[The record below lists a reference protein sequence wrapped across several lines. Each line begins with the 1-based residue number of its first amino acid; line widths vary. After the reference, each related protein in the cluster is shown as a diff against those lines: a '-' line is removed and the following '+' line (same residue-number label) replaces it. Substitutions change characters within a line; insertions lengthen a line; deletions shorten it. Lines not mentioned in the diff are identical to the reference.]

1 MKKIILLFCCLFAL
15 SYSQA
20 QEMVQIK
27 IKYTNVLSLTAP
39 SGQTIHY
46 YSFSGATNKPEF
58 GALPLLFNE
67 LKLPDAVFDC
77 DPQLQNV
84 EEETIAPVEIAL
96 LNDLELC
103 KSNYQII
110 SEKLGDQ
117 ALVYVLPFRHDSA
130 TDSFL
135 RLTSA
140 TLKLTLFPADP
151 KKTVARQTVE
161 YTNQS
166 VLSNG
171 TWYKI
176 GTVERGIYRLDYAF
190 FESLGVNPSQ
200 LDPDKIGIFGN
211 YNGMLP
217 EMNYT
222 ARVDDLEE
230 NAIER
235 VGMEDGVFNTQ
246 DYILFYGE
254 SPTTYHYNSFARIYN
269 HEENLYTD
277 TISYFLTLDQGS
289 GLNISTLS
297 STTTTPDLVVNDF
310 LEAQSHETDKES
322 LLYSGKLWFGEDFIG
337 DSNVRHFSFNFPHMV
352 TDFPVN
358 LKIQMVARAMVY
370 TYFDVSVN
378 GETAIDSTLF
388 LKVSPSSHAYATKAT
403 KSNSFF
409 VNNDQL
415 DVAIHYYSEDPNST
429 AWLDYI
435 EINARRQLIYTGG
448 QMIFREPD
456 AAQSGQIVRFN
467 IRNVNSPVKI
477 WAITEN
483 HQPKGIQFQ
492 NISDTLQFTLND
504 AGQRDFI
511 IFDENNYLVPAEV
524 LPVSNQNLHNIDQ
537 VNMVIVAPTL
547 FAEQAQRISDLHRNM
562 DGLTSIIVT
571 PDQIYNEF
579 SSGSQD
585 VSAIRD
591 FMKMLYNK
599 GSFGEKPGYL
609 LLFGDASFDY
619 KHRIAENT
627 NIVPTYES
635 LESLTETGSFVTDD
649 YFGLLD
655 EYEGGSASGELD
667 LGIGR
672 FPVSTAQQAWNAVN
686 KVENYMLN
694 KPAVSGNWRNTIC
707 FVADDQDSN
716 LHLDQAEGMASI
728 ADTAQSG
735 IRVNKIYSDA
745 YAIKKTSAGY
755 RYPDVNVNINNQV
768 EEGATII
775 NYTGHGGLIGWSEEQ
790 ILNVPAINGYKNI
803 NNLPLFITATCEFSR
818 FDNPQFTS
826 AGEYAYLNP
835 DGGAI
840 ALLTTTRL
848 AYAHANIVVNTRIY
862 QHLFQKENGEFPR
875 LGDLVRLSKTPSST
889 NYLNFALLG
898 DPALR
903 LSFPHYQ
910 VITNTINDVK
920 VSESVD
926 TAMALSE
933 ITINGSIVDDQ
944 GNLLNNFNGFV
955 YPTVYDKK
963 AKYTTLGNMGS
974 SSPENFYLYDRVLF
988 KGKSTVVN
996 GVFSFTFIIPKD
1008 IVYSFGYGQISY
1020 YALDSVTF
1028 DDAWGQYDKLLVGG
1042 YNQNAVVDL
1051 EGPQIE
1057 AYLNNSGFKSG
1068 DVVTSKAVLYAR
1080 IFDQSGINFTSS
1092 GLGRDIIMTVDND
1105 YKNSVQLNS
1114 HFNIDQNSYQQGM
1127 INYQFENL
1135 TPGMHTVVIK
1145 AWDLQNNSSET
1156 SFDFYVDDNA
1166 KIEIYPVLS
1175 YPNPF
1180 SDQARFEFNHNKPG
1194 IALSIK
1200 IAIYDKDGEF
1210 IRELNAESNNGT
1222 GAIDP
1227 VYWDGTN
1234 YNGARV
1240 PDGLYI
1246 YRVEVSDPSGNITI
1260 RQQKLMKSTK

>member
-1 MKKIILLFCCLFAL
+1 L
-15 SYSQA
+15 SSSQA
-20 QEMVQIK
+20 QELVHIN
-27 IKYTNVLSLTAP
+27 IHYTNVLSLTIP
-39 SGQTIHY
+39 GGQTIHY
-46 YSFSGATNKPEF
+46 YSFSGAANRPEF
-58 GALPLLFNE
+58 GALPLLQND

-77 DPQLQNV
+77 EPQLQNI
-84 EEETIAPVEIAL
+84 EEENIAPDEVSL

-103 KSNYQII
+103 KSSYQIL
-110 SEKLGDQ
+110 SEKRGDR

-130 TDSFL
+130 TNTFL
-135 RLTSA
+135 RLKSA
-140 TLKLTLFPADP
+140 TLDLTLFPSDL
-151 KKTVARQTVE
+151 KKTTIHRTVE

-176 GTVERGIYRLDYAF
+176 GSVERGVYRLDYAF
-190 FESLGVNPSQ
+190 FASLGANPSQ
-200 LDPDKIGIFGN
+200 LNPDKIGIFGN

-217 EMNYT
+217 EMNSF

-235 VGMEDGVFNTQ
+235 VGMEDGVFDQQ

-254 SPTTYHYNSFARIYN
+254 SPTTYRYNPFARIYN
-269 HEENLYTD
+269 HEENLYAD

-289 GLNISTLS
+289 GLSIGTLPASTS
-297 STTTTPDLVVNDF
+297 SPDLVVNDF
-310 LEAQSHETDKES
+310 LEAQSHESDSEN
-322 LLYSGKLWFGEDFIG
+322 LLYSGKLWLGEDFIG
-337 DSNVRHFSFNFPHMV
+337 DNNERHFNFSFPNLV

-370 TYFDVSVN
+370 TYFDVNVN
-378 GETAIDSTLF
+378 GEMVIDSTLF
-388 LKVSPSSHAYATKAT
+388 LRVSPTSHAYATKAT
-403 KSNSFF
+403 KSGSFF
-409 VNNDQL
+409 ENDNQL
-415 DVAIHYYSEDPNST
+415 DVAIRYYSEDQNSK

-456 AAQSGQIVRFN
+456 AAPSGQIVRFN
-467 IRNVNSPVKI
+467 VRNVNSPVRI

-483 HQPKGIQFQ
+483 HQPKNIAFQ
-492 NISDTLQFTLND
+492 NINDTLRFTLDD

-511 IFDENNYLVPAEV
+511 IFDGTNFLVPAEV
-524 LPVSNQNLHNIDQ
+524 LPVANQNLHGIDQ
-537 VNMVIVAPTL
+537 INMVIVAPAL
-547 FAEQAQRISDLHRNM
+547 FAEQAQRIADLHKNA

-591 FMKMLYNK
+591 YMKMLYDK
-599 GSFGEKPGYL
+599 SSFGDKPGYL

-619 KHRIAENT
+619 KHRITENT

-635 LESLTETGSFVTDD
+635 NESLTETGSFVTDD

-655 EYEGGSASGELD
+655 DYEGGSASGELD

-672 FPVSTAQQAWNAVN
+672 FPVSTPEQAWNAVN
-686 KVENYMLN
+686 KVENYLLN
-694 KPAVSGNWRNTIC
+694 KSDVSGDWRNTIC

-716 LHLDQAEGMASI
+716 LHLDQAEGMAAI
-728 ADTAQSG
+728 ADTMEPG

-745 YAIKKTSAGY
+745 FAIKKTSAGY
-755 RYPDVNVNINNQV
+755 RYPDVNANINKQV
-768 EEGATII
+768 EKGATIV

-790 ILNVPAINGYKNI
+790 ILDVPAINGYKNI

-818 FDNPQFTS
+818 FDNPVFTS
-826 AGEYAYLNP
+826 AGEYAFFNP
-835 DGGAI
+835 NGGAV

-848 AYAHANIVVNTRIY
+848 AYAHANIIVNTRIY
-862 QHLFQKENGEFPR
+862 KHLFQKENGELPR
-875 LGDLVRLSKTPSST
+875 LGDLVRLSKTPSSA
-889 NYLNFALLG
+889 NYLNFTLLG

-903 LSFPHYQ
+903 LSFPHHQ
-910 VITNTINDVK
+910 VITNSINDVK
-920 VSESVD
+920 ASESVD

-933 ITINGSIVDDQ
+933 ITINGSIVDEQ
-944 GNLLNNFNGFV
+944 GNLLNNFNGYV

-963 AKYTTLGNMGS
+963 VKYTTLGNMGS
-974 SSPENFYLYDRVLF
+974 SSPENFYLYDRILF
-988 KGKSTVVN
+988 KGKTSVAK
-996 GVFSFTFIIPKD
+996 GAFSFTFVIPKD
-1008 IVYSFGYGQISY
+1008 IMYSVGYGQISY

-1028 DDAWGQYDKLLVGG
+1028 DDAWGEYDQFLIGG

-1057 AYLNNSGFKSG
+1057 AYLNNSNFKSG
-1068 DVVTSKAVLYAR
+1068 DVVTSKATLFAR
-1080 IFDQSGINFTSS
+1080 IFDPSGINFTSS
-1092 GLGRDIIMTVDND
+1092 GLGRDIIMTVDHD
-1105 YKNSVQLNS
+1105 YNNSVQLNS
-1114 HFNIDQNSYQQGM
+1114 HFSIDQNSYQQGT
-1127 INYQFENL
+1127 IVYPFDQL
-1135 TPGMHTVVIK
+1135 TQGMHTVVIK
-1145 AWDLQNNSSET
+1145 AWDIQNNSAET
-1156 SFDFYVDDNA
+1156 SFDFYVDDDA

-1180 SDQARFEFNHNKPG
+1180 SDQTRFEFNHNKPG
-1194 IALSIK
+1194 MALSIK
-1200 IAIYDKDGEF
+1200 IAIYDKDGAF
-1210 IRELNAESNNGT
+1210 IKELNAKSNNGT
-1222 GAIDP
+1222 GTIEP

-1234 YNGARV
+1234 HNGARV
-1240 PDGLYI
+1240 SDGLYI
-1246 YRVEVSDPSGNITI
+1246 YRVEVSDASGNITI